1 MPTLNK
7 GDSKLSTNITLS
19 KQDPST
25 IDKVDRV
32 TRNATVN
39 NYPTT
44 LVVTKIQPEVG
55 T

>member
-7 GDSKLSTNITLS
+7 GDGKLSTNVTLS

-25 IDKVDRV
+25 IDKADGV

-39 NYPTT
+39 NNPPT
-44 LVVTKIQPEVG
+44 LVVTKI
-55 T
+55 